1 MLDSIRSFFGAS
13 MAPESPE
20 EEVGE
25 EDVRLAACALLI
37 EIAHADD
44 DFTEDERQ
52 HLTSAVRRQYGL
64 EDEEAEQLIEL
75 AEQARA
81 SRRRFVAVHEA
92 DQTKLLARSKDG
104 FGRGDVG
111 PGVFGRGAIESR
123 RIPDAQGVPS
133 PQPRA
138 GVPRRRSKKGG
149 GRKGSLRL
157 ASRSSRGATH
167 CSPNRRSTY

>member
-1 MLDSIRSFFGAS
+1 MLESIRSFFGAS

-81 SRRRFVAVHEA
+81 SAVDLWQFTNLIKQNYSLGQKMVLVEVMWGLVYSDGELSSHEESLMRRVCHLLDLAPGYLA
-92 DQTKLLARSKDG
+92 DVRRKVEG
-104 FGRGDVG
+104 GRGD
-111 PGVFGRGAIESR
+111 S
-123 RIPDAQGVPS
+123 D
-133 PQPRA
+133 
-138 GVPRRRSKKGG
+138 
-149 GRKGSLRL
+149 
-157 ASRSSRGATH
+157 
-167 CSPNRRSTY
+167 

>member
-52 HLTSAVRRQYGL
+52 HLSSAVRRQYGL
-64 EDEEAEQLIEL
+64 EDEEAEQLLEL
-75 AEQARA
+75 AERARA
-81 SRRRFVAVHEA
+81 SAV
-92 DQTKLLARSKDG
+92 DLWQFTKLIKQNYSLGQKMVLVEVMWAWCIRT
-104 FGRGDVG
+104 
-111 PGVFGRGAIESR
+111 
-123 RIPDAQGVPS
+123 
-133 PQPRA
+133 
-138 GVPRRRSKKGG
+138 
-149 GRKGSLRL
+149 GSYRVT
-157 ASRSSRGATH
+157 RN
-167 CSPNRRSTY
+167 P

>member
-1 MLDSIRSFFGAS
+1 MLDSIRSFFGTS

-75 AEQARA
+75 AEQVRA
-81 SRRRFVAVHEA
+81 SAV
-92 DQTKLLARSKDG
+92 DLWQFTKLIKKSYSLGQKMVLVEVMWGLVYSDGELSSHEESLMRRVCHLLDLAPGYLADVRKRVEA
-104 FGRGDVG
+104 GRDDSDD
-111 PGVFGRGAIESR
+111 P
-123 RIPDAQGVPS
+123 
-133 PQPRA
+133 
-138 GVPRRRSKKGG
+138 
-149 GRKGSLRL
+149 L
-157 ASRSSRGATH
+157 
-167 CSPNRRSTY
+167 

>member
-20 EEVGE
+20 EEVGA

-81 SRRRFVAVHEA
+81 SAV
-92 DQTKLLARSKDG
+92 DLWQFTKLIKQNYSLGQKMVLVEVMWGLVYSDGELSSHEESLMRRVCHLLDLAPGYLADVRKRVES
-104 FGRGDVG
+104 GRD
-111 PGVFGRGAIESR
+111 ES
-123 RIPDAQGVPS
+123 A
-133 PQPRA
+133 
-138 GVPRRRSKKGG
+138 
-149 GRKGSLRL
+149 
-157 ASRSSRGATH
+157 
-167 CSPNRRSTY
+167 